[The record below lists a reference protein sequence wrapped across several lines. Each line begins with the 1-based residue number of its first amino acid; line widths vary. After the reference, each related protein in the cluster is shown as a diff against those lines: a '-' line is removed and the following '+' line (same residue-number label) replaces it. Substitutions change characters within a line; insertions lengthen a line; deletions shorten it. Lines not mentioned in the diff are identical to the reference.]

1 MPQTLGQQILAQK
14 AGPEEVLPGQIV
26 TVAPDLLFNH
36 DDTAAIL
43 RKFRQLGIK
52 RI

>member
-26 TVAPDLLFNH
+26 TVAHDLLLNH
-36 DDTAAIL
+36 DDKVAIS
-43 RKFRQLGIK
+43 RKFRQLGVK